1 MKPQYPVLHIFMQ
14 ASWHTEAHIIGNRA
28 GLLELRKV
36 IDAALQVPAPEEGE
50 ASQKDGEC
58 FDFHVRCVKESWVQA
73 IPDAY
78 SEAPDDW
85 DNPEVRKAFDSILSG
100 LGFDSGKEKEE

>member
-36 IDAALQVPAPEEGE
+36 IDAALQVPAP
-50 ASQKDGEC
+50 
-58 FDFHVRCVKESWVQA
+58 
-73 IPDAY
+73 
-78 SEAPDDW
+78 
-85 DNPEVRKAFDSILSG
+85 
-100 LGFDSGKEKEE
+100 